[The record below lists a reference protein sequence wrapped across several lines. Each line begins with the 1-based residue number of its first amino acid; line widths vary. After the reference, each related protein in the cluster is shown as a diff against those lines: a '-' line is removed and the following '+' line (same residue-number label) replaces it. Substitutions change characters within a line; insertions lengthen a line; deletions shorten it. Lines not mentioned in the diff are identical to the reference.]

1 MFIDFT
7 LFIFTLIVLNDVFN
21 DKLQSEQI
29 LNTEIKQISLLL
41 SFLHLK
47 SFVFRFHDKTLSPLI
62 TFHIYISQPKIPRAQ
77 VLSLFLIYVVATP
90 HPGVRFYRSFSYAG
104 ETRVEHFH
112 RDRVCRVVELMH
124 GSFTIVDKF
133 SYRAHALRQFVC
145 IWRPLRKRF
154 SRASEFPATG
164 YPMRYSRPAH
174 HPRPEPRPEPLTLP
188 YS

>member
-77 VLSLFLIYVVATP
+77 VLSLFLMYVVATP
-90 HPGVRFYRSFSYAG
+90 HPGVRFYRSFSYAR

-124 GSFTIVDKF
+124 GSFTIVDNSLIARMPCDNLCAF
-133 SYRAHALRQFVC
+133 GGDCVIDFRA
-145 IWRPLRKRF
+145 PPN
-154 SRASEFPATG
+154 SRRRDTP
-164 YPMRYSRPAH
+164 
-174 HPRPEPRPEPLTLP
+174 
-188 YS
+188 